1 MAFNLNNTPTVKTS
15 AITTSEIEKLLKKEI
30 VLFGSGFSNKKKQ
43 SFYLELAVL
52 LKAGITIKEAL
63 TLIIESLKKKADKEM
78 FEDITHQVVNGKP
91 LSDALN
97 SSKHF
102 TEYEYFSVKIGEETG
117 TIARVCKELGVFYE
131 RKNEQK
137 RIVVSALTYPSI
149 VLSTAV
155 LVVVFMLSYVVPM
168 FQDIFKQN
176 NMQLPFLTR
185 IIVKM
190 SDFTRTYGAF
200 FFLAVLTLIFGS
212 RFFKDNYQYK
222 KSLHYSL
229 LKIPVFGR
237 FVTKVYMAQFTQA
250 ITLLTASK
258 VPILNS
264 IQMVRKMIQFVPLQD
279 ALLIVENGI
288 LKGASLSESMQGNNI
303 FDNRIISLVK
313 VAEETNQTEYVFN
326 QLNEQFNQ
334 EVVQQSKIMATVL
347 EPFIILFVGVLV
359 AVLLIAMYLPMFQM
373 SSAIG

>member
-1 MAFNLNNTPTVKTS
+1 MAFNLNNIPVSTSQKT
-15 AITTSEIEKLLKKEI
+15 TGSEIERLLKTEI
-30 VLFGSGFSNKKKQ
+30 VLFGGGFTNKKKQ

-63 TLIIESLKKKADKEM
+63 TLIIESFKKKSDKEM
-78 FEDITHQVVNGKP
+78 LEKILHQVVNGK
-91 LSDALN
+91 SFSEAIH
-97 SSKHF
+97 SSKYF
-102 TEYEYFSVKIGEETG
+102 SEYEYFSLKIGEETG
-117 TIARVCKELGVFYE
+117 TTARVCKELGVFYE

-137 RIVVSALTYPSI
+137 RIVIAALTYPSI

-155 LVVVFMLSYVVPM
+155 LVVIFMLSYVVPM

-176 NMQLPFLTR
+176 NMELPMLTR
-185 IIVKM
+185 LIIKM
-190 SDFTRTYGAF
+190 SGFTKSYGSV
-200 FFLAVLTLIFGS
+200 FFLLIVAFVFTS
-212 RFFKDNYQYK
+212 RFFRNNYQYK
-222 KSLHYSL
+222 KNLHYLL
-229 LKIPVFGR
+229 LKTPVFGP
-237 FVTKVYMAQFTQA
+237 FITKVYLAQFTQA
-250 ITLLTASK
+250 VALLTASK

-279 ALLIVENGI
+279 SLQKVENHI
-288 LKGASLSESMQGNNI
+288 LKGGSLSESLKGNKL

-347 EPFIILFVGVLV
+347 EPLIIVFVGVLV
-359 AVLLIAMYLPMFQM
+359 AVLLVAMYLPMFQL

>member
-1 MAFNLNNTPTVKTS
+1 MAFNLNNIPASTSQKT
-15 AITTSEIEKLLKKEI
+15 TGSEIERLLKTEI
-30 VLFGSGFSNKKKQ
+30 VLFGGGFTNKKKQ

-63 TLIIESLKKKADKEM
+63 TLIIESFKKKSDKEM
-78 FEDITHQVVNGKP
+78 LEKILHQVVNGK
-91 LSDALN
+91 SFSESIY
-97 SSKHF
+97 SSKYF
-102 TEYEYFSVKIGEETG
+102 SEYEYFSLKIGEETG
-117 TIARVCKELGVFYE
+117 TTARVCKELGVFYE

-137 RIVVSALTYPSI
+137 RIVIAALTYPSI

-155 LVVVFMLSYVVPM
+155 LVVIFMLSYVVPM

-176 NMQLPFLTR
+176 NMELPMLTR
-185 IIVKM
+185 LIIKM
-190 SDFTRTYGAF
+190 SSFTKSYGSI
-200 FFLAVLTLIFGS
+200 FFLLIVAFVFTS
-212 RFFKDNYQYK
+212 RFFRNNYQYK
-222 KSLHYSL
+222 KNLHYLL
-229 LKIPVFGR
+229 LKTPVFGP
-237 FVTKVYMAQFTQA
+237 FITKVYMAQFTQA
-250 ITLLTASK
+250 VALLTASK

-264 IQMVRKMIQFVPLQD
+264 IQMVRKMIQFVPLQNS
-279 ALLIVENGI
+279 LQKVENHI
-288 LKGASLSESMQGNNI
+288 LKGGSLSESLKGNKL

-347 EPFIILFVGVLV
+347 EPLIIVFVGVLV
-359 AVLLIAMYLPMFQM
+359 AVLLVAMYLPMFQL